1 MPFGKNSCLT
11 ALRHFPRWH
20 QLACT
25 SLTQSAQVFA
35 QFCCSYL
42 LPGCLIN
49 ALHFLS
55 QPSVLY
61 LLPSS
66 PIHPEVDNGPG
77 ELRSP
82 QDRCGVGWKKEEP
95 QAKDFHD
102 YLLVLSPWIT
112 SSRFLSVQVFALMQ
126 KTDCLSR
133 NAASLTFSVSFLAKF
148 CIASNLRSYEPEIY
162 PEDNHWKS
170 LTLKFLLTSWLAPG
184 ILWLYNCD
192 IGIL

>member
-25 SLTQSAQVFA
+25 SLTESAQVFA

-82 QDRCGVGWKKEEP
+82 QDRYGVGTLSLLESSYAASPLKYGARWKKRRTP
-95 QAKDFHD
+95 AKDFQE
-102 YLLVLSPWIT
+102 YLLVLSPLK
-112 SSRFLSVQVFALMQ
+112 SFVQVLNGQVFALMQ

-133 NAASLTFSVSFLAKF
+133 KAASLTFF
-148 CIASNLRSYEPEIY
+148 CIAFSKVLCMLEP
-162 PEDNHWKS
+162 
-170 LTLKFLLTSWLAPG
+170 
-184 ILWLYNCD
+184 
-192 IGIL
+192 

>member
-25 SLTQSAQVFA
+25 SLTESAQVFA

-82 QDRCGVGWKKEEP
+82 QDRCGVGTLSLLESSYAASPLKYGARWKKEEL
-95 QAKDFHD
+95 QRKIFRSIFWCC
-102 YLLVLSPWIT
+102 LPWRV
-112 SSRFLSVQVFALMQ
+112 SFRFLMDRFLRWCRKRIVW
-126 KTDCLSR
+126 
-133 NAASLTFSVSFLAKF
+133 AARRVWRFLYRF
-148 CIASNLRSYEPEIY
+148 
-162 PEDNHWKS
+162 
-170 LTLKFLLTSWLAPG
+170 
-184 ILWLYNCD
+184 
-192 IGIL
+192 

>member
-25 SLTQSAQVFA
+25 SLTESAQVFA

-82 QDRCGVGWKKEEP
+82 QDRCGVGTLSLLESSYAASPLKYGARWKKEEL
-95 QAKDFHD
+95 QRKIFRSIFWCC
-102 YLLVLSPWIT
+102 LPWRV
-112 SSRFLSVQVFALMQ
+112 SFRFLMDRFLRWCRKRIVW
-126 KTDCLSR
+126 
-133 NAASLTFSVSFLAKF
+133 AAMRRVWRFLYRF
-148 CIASNLRSYEPEIY
+148 
-162 PEDNHWKS
+162 
-170 LTLKFLLTSWLAPG
+170 
-184 ILWLYNCD
+184 
-192 IGIL
+192 

>member
-25 SLTQSAQVFA
+25 SLTESAQVFA

-82 QDRCGVGWKKEEP
+82 QDRCGVGTLSLLESSYAASPLKYGAGWKKEEL
-95 QAKDFHD
+95 QEKDFRD
-102 YLLVLSPWIT
+102 YSLVLVHWRT
-112 SSRFLSVQVFALMQ
+112 SYRFLIDRSLRWYRKRIVW
-126 KTDCLSR
+126 
-133 NAASLTFSVSFLAKF
+133 AAKRRVWRFPVSLLAKF
-148 CIASNLRSYEPEIY
+148 CVS
-162 PEDNHWKS
+162 
-170 LTLKFLLTSWLAPG
+170 
-184 ILWLYNCD
+184 
-192 IGIL
+192 

>member
-25 SLTQSAQVFA
+25 SLTESAQVFA

-82 QDRCGVGWKKEEP
+82 QDRCGVGTLSLLESSYAASPLKYGARWKKEEL
-95 QAKDFHD
+95 QRKIFRSIFWCC
-102 YLLVLSPWIT
+102 LPWRV
-112 SSRFLSVQVFALMQ
+112 SFRFLMDRFLRWCRKRIVW
-126 KTDCLSR
+126 
-133 NAASLTFSVSFLAKF
+133 AARRRVWRFSVSLLAKF
-148 CIASNLRSYEPEIY
+148 CAS
-162 PEDNHWKS
+162 
-170 LTLKFLLTSWLAPG
+170 
-184 ILWLYNCD
+184 
-192 IGIL
+192 